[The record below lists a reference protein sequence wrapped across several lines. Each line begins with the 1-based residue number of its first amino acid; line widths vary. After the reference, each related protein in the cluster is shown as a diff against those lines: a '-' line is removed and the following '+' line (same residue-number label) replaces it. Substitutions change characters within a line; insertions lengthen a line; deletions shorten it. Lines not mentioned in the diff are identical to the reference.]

1 MCHKGP
7 TGQCGRGRLSPEL
20 STTPRLSTGAVD
32 WRCAV
37 PGGDATVEFQPESDR
52 TLGGAMTEQHPLVV
66 AGDQTVLDEILRVAA
81 AVGCEVDHASDLTAA
96 QGRWVRAP
104 LVVLDEEAAAAPHRL
119 LRRHKVLLVCKG
131 APTPAT
137 WERAFT
143 TGSEKVL
150 SLPDEEGEL
159 IGAFADVVE
168 GPARDDGV
176 VIGIIGGRGGAGASV
191 LAAAVAFRAE
201 RFGGGGLLVDCD
213 PLGGGVD
220 VLLGA
225 EQLDGPR
232 WPELDLG
239 GRISMT
245 ALSEALPRRKYTAG
259 ELSFV
264 SYGRGGLGPGP
275 NAIESVLCAGR
286 RSGRTVVCDLPRYF
300 GPETE
305 AIVALADLVVV
316 VVPAELRACAAAK
329 QVLARLESHAARVG
343 VCVRGPSP
351 AGLAPAEIAMAVDAP
366 LVASMGRERSV
377 SLALERG
384 EFVPKHR
391 GQLATAAADV
401 LVAARRNL
409 TSAAR

>member
-1 MCHKGP
+1 MA
-7 TGQCGRGRLSPEL
+7 E
-20 STTPRLSTGAVD
+20 
-32 WRCAV
+32 
-37 PGGDATVEFQPESDR
+37 E
-52 TLGGAMTEQHPLVV
+52 HPLVV
-66 AGDQTVLDEILRVAA
+66 AGDDTLLDEILRVAA
-81 AVGCEVDHASDLTAA
+81 AAGCEVERAPDLTAA
-96 QGRWVRAP
+96 RGRWARAP
-104 LVVLDEEAAAAPHRL
+104 LVILDEEAAGAPHRL
-119 LRRHKVLLVCKG
+119 VRRNKVLLVCKG
-131 APTPAT
+131 APTPMT

-176 VIGIIGGRGGAGASV
+176 VIGVIGGRGGAGASV

-225 EQLDGPR
+225 ERVRGPR

-259 ELSFV
+259 ALSFV
-264 SYGRGGLGPGP
+264 SYGRGGHGPGP
-275 NAIESVLCAGR
+275 EAIEAVLSAGR

-305 AIVALADLVVV
+305 TAIGLADLVVV

-329 QVLARLESHAARVG
+329 QVLARLESHAARIG

-351 AGLAPAEIAMAVDAP
+351 AGLAPDEIAAAVDVP
-366 LVASMGRERSV
+366 LVASMGRERSL

-384 EFVPKHR
+384 EFVLKHR

-401 LVAARRNL
+401 LAAARRNL
-409 TSAAR
+409 ASASR

>member
-1 MCHKGP
+1 MI
-7 TGQCGRGRLSPEL
+7 E
-20 STTPRLSTGAVD
+20 
-32 WRCAV
+32 
-37 PGGDATVEFQPESDR
+37 E
-52 TLGGAMTEQHPLVV
+52 HPLVV
-66 AGDQTVLDEILRVAA
+66 AGDGTVLDEILRVAA
-81 AVGCEVDHASDLTAA
+81 AAGCEVERASDLTAA
-96 QGRWVRAP
+96 RGRWARAP
-104 LVVLDEEAAAAPHRL
+104 LVVLDEEAAGVPHRL
-119 LRRHKVLLVCKG
+119 VRRNKVLLVCKG

-168 GPARDDGV
+168 GPARDDGAV
-176 VIGIIGGRGGAGASV
+176 VGVIGGRGGAGASV
-191 LAAAVAFRAE
+191 LAAAVAYRAE
-201 RFGGGGLLVDCD
+201 RSGGGGLLVDCD

-225 EQLDGPR
+225 EREPGPR

-259 ELSFV
+259 ALSFV
-264 SYGRGGLGPGP
+264 SYGRAGHGPAP
-275 NAIESVLCAGR
+275 EAIEAVLCAGR

-300 GPETE
+300 GPET
-305 AIVALADLVVV
+305 AAAVALADLIVV

-329 QVLARLESHAARVG
+329 QVLARLDEAHAARIG

-351 AGLAPAEIAMAVDAP
+351 AGLAPDEIAAAVGAP
-366 LVASMGRERSV
+366 LVASMGRERSL
-377 SLALERG
+377 SMALERG

-401 LVAARRNL
+401 LAAARRNL
-409 TSAAR
+409 ASASR